1 MKPELLVND
10 LAQALD
16 QFIEALEVKID
27 LDVVRAG
34 CIQYFE
40 FTFELAWK
48 AVKSSAEADGLDAGG
63 SPKASLRT
71 AFAQGWI
78 DDEAI
83 WLEMLDARNRM
94 AHTYNA
100 RNALQIYTRL
110 PYFVPPMR
118 DLLEQLSQKK

>member
-1 MKPELLVND
+1 MKPELWLQYYARV
-10 LAQALD
+10 LQQLT
-16 QFIEALEVKID
+16 EALQVKAD
-27 LDVVRAG
+27 HNVVRAG

-48 AVKSSAEADGLDAGG
+48 SIKVMSEREGLEPGG
-63 SPKASLRT
+63 SPKSCLKS

-94 AHTYNA
+94 SHTYDA
-100 RNALQIYTRL
+100 QDALSIYDRL
-110 PYFVPPMR
+110 PSFIGPLE
-118 DLLEQLSQKK
+118 DLLARLKKVV